1 MIVRLTESMAA
12 CRCFAAVSVSMQT
25 YDRLVSY
32 RPRAPRNS
40 PADLAGQQ
48 SSAGAS
54 SASHRPR
61 SSSGDRNTYEGAA
74 QTADRSIGAA
84 QQSSSRSTSDRSPV
98 RLPAGSARHQQ
109 SPEVNVASGAGDKR
123 SHGRA
128 AESSQEL
135 QAHRAPDSKRRRQV
149 SNHPPPH
156 EHRDYSRNSR
166 DSGAQPR
173 PSKHSAGCHAVGGHS
188 SGSDG
193 TRAHSP
199 VPMKG
204 SRHERN
210 SRDGRNVLAGRSI
223 QSWPDTHDNTG
234 GHAQLAPLQ
243 ALVGEDVLA
252 ELRARAL
259 AAVRAHREHP

>member
-1 MIVRLTESMAA
+1 MAA

-32 RPRAPRNS
+32 RPRAPRHS
-40 PADLAGQQ
+40 PANLAGQQ
-48 SSAGAS
+48 SSARAS

-61 SSSGDRNTYEGAA
+61 SRSGDRSTYEGAA
-74 QTADRSIGAA
+74 QRADRSIGAA
-84 QQSSSRSTSDRSPV
+84 PQSSSRSTSDRSPV
-98 RLPAGSARHQQ
+98 RLPASSARRQQ
-109 SPEVNVASGAGDKR
+109 SPQVNVASGAGDKR

-128 AESSQEL
+128 AESSQEGE
-135 QAHRAPDSKRRRQV
+135 ARRAPDSKRRRRLSSQ
-149 SNHPPPH
+149 PPPH
-156 EHRDYSRNSR
+156 EHRNNSRNSQ

-173 PSKHSAGCHAVGGHS
+173 PPKHSAGRDVEDRHS

-199 VPMKG
+199 VPMNG
-204 SRHERN
+204 SRYEGN

-223 QSWPDTHDNTG
+223 QSRPHKPDTHGNTG
-234 GHAQLAPLQ
+234 AHAQLA
-243 ALVGEDVLA
+243 GEDVLA

>member
-1 MIVRLTESMAA
+1 MAA

-32 RPRAPRNS
+32 RPRAPCDS

-61 SSSGDRNTYEGAA
+61 SSSGDRSTYEGAA
-74 QTADRSIGAA
+74 QRADRSIGAA
-84 QQSSSRSTSDRSPV
+84 QQSSSRSRLDRSPV
-98 RLPAGSARHQQ
+98 RLPASSARRQQ
-109 SPEVNVASGAGDKR
+109 SPQVTVASGAGGKG
-123 SHGRA
+123 SHGKA
-128 AESSQEL
+128 AESSQERE
-135 QAHRAPDSKRRRQV
+135 AHKAPGNKRRRQP
-149 SNHPPPH
+149 SSQPPPH
-156 EHRDYSRNSR
+156 EHRNNSRNSR

-173 PSKHSAGCHAVGGHS
+173 PSKHSAGGEDGHS

-193 TRAHSP
+193 PRAHSP
-199 VPMKG
+199 VYMKG
-204 SRHERN
+204 SRHEGD

-223 QSWPDTHDNTG
+223 QSRPHKPDTHGNTG
-234 GHAQLAPLQ
+234 GHAQLA
-243 ALVGEDVLA
+243 GEDVLA